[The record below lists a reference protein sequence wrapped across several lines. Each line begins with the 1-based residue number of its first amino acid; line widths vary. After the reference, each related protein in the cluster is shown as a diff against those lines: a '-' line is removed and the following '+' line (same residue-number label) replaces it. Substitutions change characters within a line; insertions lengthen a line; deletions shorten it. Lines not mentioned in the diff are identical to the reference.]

1 MVRDDSVTKAMIV
14 VGALSCCK
22 HVNIFP
28 AHIKWQLNAYT
39 NWNLFLII
47 VRYISSYRDWD
58 PFLCV
63 NSIGIYFGFRTAF
76 TQGLDD
82 NIRIKLKSLGLR
94 LSRAEFLCGD
104 FCVHTLPMLSL
115 IHI

>member
-1 MVRDDSVTKAMIV
+1 MEKNDSVTKAMIV

-22 HVNIFP
+22 HINIFP
-28 AHIKWQLNAYT
+28 EHIKWQLNAYT

-47 VRYISSYRDWD
+47 VRYILSYRDWD

-63 NSIGIYFGFRTAF
+63 NSIGIFFAFKTAF

-82 NIRIKLKSLGLR
+82 NIRKKLKGLGLKLTR
-94 LSRAEFLCGD
+94 SEFYSAI
-104 FCVHTLPMLSL
+104 FVF
-115 IHI
+115 IHFL